1 MRIAIV
7 DDMKLDRT
15 YIQGMVSDYLEQ
27 QQIAA
32 ELCLFSGG
40 EEFFETY
47 APGEFSILLLDLY
60 MKGMNG
66 MEIARQV
73 REKGDHCQLIFI
85 TSSETYAVQGYE
97 VEATCYLLKP
107 VDRDALERA
116 LARCMNKLGSL
127 QRSISIV
134 ANRVPVNLPLSS
146 IQWVSSYQNAIIFHA
161 DGGEVKSYMTLER
174 VRELLG
180 GDRRFLPCY
189 KGCLVNMDRII
200 SAEEDHFVVEN
211 GDHVP
216 IRKRGANQIRQFYIQ
231 YLCER
236 AAEQ

>member
-7 DDMKLDRT
+7 DDMKLDQM
-15 YIQGMVSDYLEQ
+15 YIQKMVSDYLQEQ
-27 QQIAA
+27 QLPA
-32 ELCLFSGG
+32 EFYLFSSG
-40 EEFFETY
+40 EEFFEAY
-47 APGEFSILLLDLY
+47 VPGEFSILLLDLY
-60 MKGMNG
+60 MEGMNG

-73 REKGDHCQLIFI
+73 RERGDHCQLIFV

-116 LARCMNKLGSL
+116 LARCVNRMGAL
-127 QRSISIV
+127 QHSISIV

-146 IQWVSSYQNAIIFHA
+146 IQWISNDQNSILFHV
-161 DGGEVKSYMTLER
+161 DSGQVKSYMTLER

-180 GDRRFLPCY
+180 GDPRFLHCY

-200 SAEEDHFVVEN
+200 SAESDYFVVEN

-216 IRKRGANQIRQFYIQ
+216 IRKRGANQIRQFYLN

-236 AAEQ
+236 SAKC